1 MADDIRKKLGP
12 EAEKKIQYVKRVF
25 GPAVIAG
32 ERLKVDPKF
41 LMGQAALESG
51 WGESELASKYNN
63 YGGVKARPGQ
73 PSVAMSS
80 MEGAGANQK
89 PVVSNFAVYESPS
102 QFFENWTQFLSRPR
116 YQSALQA
123 TTPKEYAYGLK
134 AGGYY
139 TDSPQKYS
147 NVLERTVKDVQNVMD
162 LLGPDLF
169 SNPLATQMEK
179 R

>member
-1 MADDIRKKLGP
+1 MAEELKKKLGP
-12 EAEKKIQYVKRVF
+12 EAEKKIRYVRRVF
-25 GPAVIAG
+25 GPAVMAG

-51 WGESELASKYNN
+51 WGESELAAKYNN

-80 MEGAGANQK
+80 MEGAGAKQK
-89 PVVSNFAVYESPS
+89 PVVSNFAVYKSPNA
-102 QFFENWTQFLSRPR
+102 FFESWAQFLNRPR
-116 YQSALQA
+116 YQAALKA

-139 TDSPQKYS
+139 TDSPEKYS
-147 NVLERTVKDVQNVMD
+147 SVLTRTVDDVQRAIE
-162 LLGPDLF
+162 LLGPSITDSKIAL
-169 SNPLATQMEK
+169 PTGE